1 MRSPCVVPPGTISL
15 TAILTTG
22 TCLLWL
28 LSAQAALAIDAKQA
42 ISLAPISLIAQ
53 NKLSGGAEAR
63 ETIQQGKKLTL
74 ESYLRAVDENF
85 PGLEAAKDV

>member
-22 TCLLWL
+22 TCLLSL

-53 NKLSGGAEAR
+53 NKLSGGAEP
-63 ETIQQGKKLTL
+63 EKP
-74 ESYLRAVDENF
+74 SNRA
-85 PGLEAAKDV
+85 KS